1 MSGLRLAAL
10 YSYPPCHL
18 GFCGQKIKQTSEILE
33 NFLKGKAVDENK
45 VRQVLSNFEAAYPYY
60 VLIAK
65 KNQITDPLDAKV
77 VEAYWLGNELLE
89 QVRVND
95 LKKMIIKEFTRLG
108 LLSLAEAKKRCRL
121 VDPRAVPHHSFHVY
135 VVGSVTGR
143 VKFNER
149 RRQLCQISWQKEKDK
164 WVSYHW
170 GQRCQILTQKQ
181 KDNLEKYTRRAF
193 REINLPKVS

>member
-10 YSYPPCHL
+10 YSYPPCRL

-45 VRQVLSNFEAAYPYY
+45 VRQVLSTFEAAYPYY

-65 KNQITDPLDAKV
+65 SNRITDPLNAKV

-95 LKKMIIKEFTRLG
+95 LKNLIIKEFTRPG
-108 LLSLAEAKKRCRL
+108 LLSLSTAKKRCRRIG
-121 VDPRAVPHHSFHVY
+121 PKAVAHHSFHVL

-143 VKFNER
+143 VKFDER
-149 RRQLCQISWQKEKDK
+149 RRQLCQISWQEEAGKFI
-164 WVSYHW
+164 SYHW

-181 KDNLEKYTRRAF
+181 KDNLEKYTRKT
-193 REINLPKVS
+193 I